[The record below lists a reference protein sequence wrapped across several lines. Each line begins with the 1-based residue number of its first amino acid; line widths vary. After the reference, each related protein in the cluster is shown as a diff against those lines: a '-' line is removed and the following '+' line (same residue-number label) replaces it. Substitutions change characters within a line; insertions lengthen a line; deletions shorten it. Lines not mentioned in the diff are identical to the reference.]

1 MIRFP
6 AVTAALSLCLAS
18 SPGVAQTSDPNL
30 GRNIAANCANCHGT
44 DGRSVGGMPS
54 LAGRPFNAGSGVKGV
69 NITLGL
75 TQALGKNWLMSF
87 GFRYEKLMN
96 AAKDSPITSERGK
109 SNQWTNAVILSYV
122 F

>member
-1 MIRFP
+1 MTYRLQLSQANHINIGVGTTLANDNWMQTYFG
-6 AVTAALSLCLAS
+6 VTQASDIALY
-18 SPGVAQTSDPNL
+18 
-30 GRNIAANCANCHGT
+30 
-44 DGRSVGGMPS
+44 PS

>member
-18 SPGVAQTSDPNL
+18 SPGLGQTPDPNL

-54 LAGRPFNAGSGVKGV
+54 LAGRPREALVQTLKEFRDGKRPATIMHQLSKGYSDAQIDAV
-69 NITLGL
+69 
-75 TQALGKNWLMSF
+75 
-87 GFRYEKLMN
+87 
-96 AAKDSPITSERGK
+96 AAYFASQKAR
-109 SNQWTNAVILSYV
+109 
-122 F
+122 